1 MTVRSEQSGP
11 KHVPRD
17 IPEAGH
23 GAARGLV
30 GEPAHEVPGEPARP
44 LLSLGVL
51 GTSQKPDE
59 RRLPIH
65 PAHLDRIDVDLR
77 ERMIVESGYGQPFGM
92 TDDRLAAL
100 VGKVLPRDEL
110 IEHADV
116 VLLPKP
122 QAAELSGLRDGQVLW
137 GWPHCVQDVDMTQQ
151 AIDRHLTLIAF
162 EAMNHWTGDG
172 RFALHVFHKNNEMAG
187 YCSVLH
193 ALQLAGS
200 TGDYGRRLNAIVI
213 GFGATARGA
222 VTALRAHGVHDIHVL
237 TNRDVAAVGSPI
249 HAARIVQLDHDD
261 AAPHLSHVLTEEGRV
276 PLAPY
281 LAGFDI
287 VVNCTLQDTDAPQTY
302 LRESDLGAFAPGSLV
317 VDVSCDEGMGFSWA
331 RPTTFA
337 EPTFEVGDHI
347 LYYAVDHSP
356 SYLWNSATWEISDAV
371 LPFLRSVMEGPAGWV
386 SDETVS
392 RAIEIRDGVVQNPA
406 ITRFQHRAEEYPH
419 AVAG

>member
-11 KHVPRD
+11 KHDPRD
-17 IPEAGH
+17 ETVVEAGH
-23 GAARGLV
+23 LLAH
-30 GEPAHEVPGEPARP
+30 EPAHEVPGEPDGD
-44 LLSLGVL
+44 LLTLGVL
-51 GTSQKPDE
+51 ATSQKSDE

-65 PAHLDRIDVDLR
+65 PSHLERIDDDLR
-77 ERMIVESGYGQPFGM
+77 ARMVVETGYGSAFGM
-92 TDDRLAAL
+92 TDERLAGL
-100 VGKVLPRDEL
+100 VGAVLPRAEL
-110 IEHADV
+110 LERSDV

-122 QAAELSGLRDGQVLW
+122 QAHELSELREGQVLW
-137 GWPHCVQDVDMTQQ
+137 GWPHCVQDVEMTQQ
-151 AIDRHLTLIAF
+151 AIDRRLTLVAF

-172 RFALHVFHKNNEMAG
+172 RFALHVFHKNNEIAG

-222 VTALRAHGVHDIHVL
+222 VTALRAHGVHDVHVL

-249 HAARIVQLDHDD
+249 HSARIVQLDHDET
-261 AAPHLSHVLTEEGRV
+261 APNLTHVLTEDGRV

-281 LAGFDI
+281 LAEFDI
-287 VVNCTLQDTDAPQTY
+287 VVNCTLQDTDAPLTY
-302 LRESDLGAFAPGSLV
+302 LCESDLGAFRPGSLV

-337 EPTFEVGDHI
+337 DPTFEVGDHI

-371 LPFLRSVMEGPAGWV
+371 LPFLRSVMSGPAGWAA
-386 SDETVS
+386 DES
-392 RAIEIRDGVVQNPA
+392 IAQAIEIRDGVVQNPA
-406 ITRFQHRAEEYPH
+406 ILRFQDRSPDYPH
-419 AVAG
+419 ALAG

>member
-1 MTVRSEQSGP
+1 MTDRSEQSGP
-11 KHVPRD
+11 KHDPRD
-17 IPEAGH
+17 EAVIEAGH
-23 GAARGLV
+23 EPAHV
-30 GEPAHEVPGEPARP
+30 PAHEVPGE
-44 LLSLGVL
+44 LLTLGVL
-51 GTSQKPDE
+51 ATSQKTDE

-65 PAHLDRIDVDLR
+65 PSHLDRIDADLR
-77 ERMIVESGYGQPFGM
+77 ERMIVETGYGSAFGM
-92 TDDRLAAL
+92 TDERLAGL
-100 VGKVLPRDEL
+100 VGQVLPRAALLERS
-110 IEHADV
+110 DV

-122 QAAELSGLRDGQVLW
+122 QAHELAELREGQVLW
-137 GWPHCVQDVDMTQQ
+137 GWPHCVQDVEMTQQ
-151 AIDRHLTLIAF
+151 AIDRRLTLVAF

-172 RFALHVFHKNNEMAG
+172 RFALHVFHKNNEIAG

-222 VTALRAHGVHDIHVL
+222 VTALRAHGVHDVHVL

-249 HAARIVQLDHDD
+249 HSARIVQLDHDET
-261 AAPHLSHVLTEEGRV
+261 APNLSHVLTEEGRV

-281 LAGFDI
+281 LAEFDI
-287 VVNCTLQDTDAPQTY
+287 VVNCTLQDTDAPLTY
-302 LRESDLGAFAPGSLV
+302 LREDDLGAFRPGSLV

-371 LPFLRSVMEGPAGWV
+371 LPFLRSVMSGPSGWA
-386 SDETVS
+386 SDETVA
-392 RAIEIRDGVVQNPA
+392 RAIEIRDGVVENPA
-406 ITRFQHRAEEYPH
+406 ILRFQHRAETYPH
-419 AVAG
+419 AQEA